1 MAALAFGPI
10 HNITTKT
17 LVLVA
22 PGQEE
27 KGVLGKALDRV
38 RAILGRKKKEEE
50 EEEKKEDSEDK
61 KEEDVEEVEVEDK
74 DEEEEESKK
83 DK

>member
-1 MAALAFGPI
+1 VAALAFGPI

-50 EEEKKEDSEDK
+50 EEEKKDSEDK

-74 DEEEEESKK
+74 DEQEEESKK